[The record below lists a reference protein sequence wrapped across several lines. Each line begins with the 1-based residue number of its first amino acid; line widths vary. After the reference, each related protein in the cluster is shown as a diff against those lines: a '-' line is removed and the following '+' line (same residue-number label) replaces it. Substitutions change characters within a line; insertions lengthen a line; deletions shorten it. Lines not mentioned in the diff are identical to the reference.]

1 MKRLLLLAAGVVMG
15 TMTTQAQQIGETKA
29 HELPIVNSAKLPAVV
44 TPMKAS
50 ELQGYVWYSV
60 IYRGQPDDTG
70 ATRAEINRADVPIPL
85 KFTNSGSVMRGLGQI
100 FAPSAL
106 YNFYNGSVYNENSNW
121 YFDGTGS
128 EGLTDQDYIDQFK
141 GATAWS
147 IDSMITLF
155 YQNPQKPQSDGFAK
169 VERYKLNTNFND
181 AAYKQNGY
189 AGIRSNLNKVYEEE
203 VDGDKLAGTLGTG
216 TSIFA
221 TFFRF
226 PEPIEFNAGES
237 VMFMFLN
244 ESSGPDES
252 TKPNGDFQYIYAVD
266 EYKSG
271 DLKTVNGQSQ
281 DTRKDQLERYKS
293 FTTVL
298 IDGADEADTIISAWR
313 YLSLGGKNVS
323 MNTRVW
329 YFGAVDLQEVSGVR
343 YHFGKDASSQGLG
356 ETAPNPVVSNDARLP
371 YSLTEKAHVII
382 DLYNANGDH
391 VANLVDHTL
400 IPGNYSV
407 ALPLENMNNGAY
419 VVRMLANGK
428 AYSSKLSVA
437 R

>member
-1 MKRLLLLAAGVVMG
+1 MKRLLLLAAGVLMG
-15 TMTTQAQQIGETKA
+15 AMATQAQQIGEIKA
-29 HELPIVNSAKLPAVV
+29 HELPILNKAKLPPVV
-44 TPMKAS
+44 NPMKAS
-50 ELQGYVWYSV
+50 EIQGYLWYSV

-70 ATRAEINRADVPIPL
+70 ATRAEINRSDVPIPL

-100 FAPSAL
+100 FAPDYLYSA
-106 YNFYNGSVYNENSNW
+106 YNGSVYNENSNW

-141 GATAWS
+141 GATTWS
-147 IDSMITLF
+147 IDSLITLF

-169 VERYKLNTNFND
+169 VELYKLNTDFNSAD
-181 AAYKQNGY
+181 YKQRGY
-189 AGIRSNLNKVYEEE
+189 VGIRNTLNKVYEEE
-203 VDGDKLAGTLGTG
+203 IDADKLAGTLGTG

-226 PEPIEFNAGES
+226 PEAIEFNAGES
-237 VMFMFLN
+237 AMFMFMN

-252 TKPNGDFQYIYAVD
+252 TKQNGDYQLIYAVD

-271 DLKTVNGQSQ
+271 DLRTVNGQTQ
-281 DTRKDQLERYKS
+281 DTRKDQLPGYKS
-293 FTTVL
+293 FGTLL
-298 IDGADEADTIISAWR
+298 IDGVDEADTIISCWR
-313 YLSLGGKNVS
+313 FLSLGGKNVS

-329 YFGAVDLQEVSGVR
+329 FFGAVDLQEVSGVK
-343 YHFGKDASSQGLG
+343 YHFGKDAASQGLG
-356 ETAPNPVVSNDARLP
+356 ETAPNPVVSNNARLP
-371 YSLTEKAHVII
+371 YSLTEKANVVI

-400 IPGNYSV
+400 IPGNYTV
-407 ALPLENMNNGAY
+407 ALPLDQMNNGAY